1 MIPKLGKRF
10 SNIIVII
17 LCVFL
22 FLLFLYLTGLIAQL
36 VRNYNIYIQEGAFIS
51 GKKIALPSP
60 RIFICL
66 QSVFT
71 PTGGIVALIELAVI
85 ALLTLYFRFKH
96 SSNNQDSRG
105 FSLSSKGTYGT
116 AGWMSDQELLH
127 TLQLSSVS
135 HTDGIIL
142 GVHHSGKII
151 SIPMPKDTVE
161 NRNILVI
168 GAAGTWKSSSIIR
181 PALFTAILRRESVV
195 VTDPKG
201 ELYRDTS
208 SLFQSNGYKVRV
220 LNLISPAHSDGW
232 NPMAETDTSSLMA
245 TILTNIII
253 ENTSSPTGKSDPYWV
268 NGESGLLK
276 ALILYVKLN
285 SALKPEQ
292 KTLPTVYELLSQ
304 KPSSEII
311 AMFDALPKDH
321 PAKEPFNVFKKGSDN
336 VRSSWE
342 TGVLNRLQIMQDKT
356 IADVLRHSDIDLT
369 APASERCAY
378 FVILDTQDSSM
389 EVISSMFFS
398 LLFKRLSDF
407 AVQQPSGSCPV
418 KVNLILD
425 EFLNIG
431 KIGGTNAQGES
442 NFLNTLSTV
451 RGYGIRTTMVI
462 QDLGRLQARYPS
474 TQSNSITGNCAFQ
487 LMLGCNDDITAEYF
501 SKLSGEI
508 TTSVISTS
516 ETRRTYTPLQIIP
529 AYQHREGEGRRRL
542 LTPDEVRRLK
552 RSELLIYV
560 EHCNMLKAEK
570 FSYWDHPMYRQI
582 EGKQTLMSEY
592 IPEWKQRELEG
603 CQDNTTHPL
612 QASESSPIPPAQPAS
627 QAKQDAPA
635 NSPAP
640 DLSPRAY
647 GGFSAQDAD
656 PGRFFGNPERDQRTK
671 STKRT
676 KKSKPSQPSTLY
688 EQISMEEIQ
697 SHDQEEPCEID
708 DPFNL

>member
-1 MIPKLGKRF
+1 MIPNLGKRL
-10 SNIIVII
+10 SNILLI
-17 LCVFL
+17 LLSVFL
-22 FLLFLYLTGLIAQL
+22 FLLFLYLTGLITQF
-36 VRNYNIYIQEGAFIS
+36 VRNYNAYMREGGFIS
-51 GKKIALPSP
+51 SSRIATPSLKLVDCY
-60 RIFICL
+60 RA
-66 QSVFT
+66 VFT
-71 PTGGIVALIELAVI
+71 PTGIIVALIELASI
-85 ALLTLYFRFKH
+85 ALLIVYHRFKH
-96 SSNNQDSRG
+96 RSSAFDSRG
-105 FSLSSKGTYGT
+105 FSLSKKGTYGT
-116 AGWMSDQELLH
+116 AGWMSDEELLH
-127 TLQLSSVS
+127 TLNLTSVS
-135 HTDGIIL
+135 NTDGIIL
-142 GVHHSGKII
+142 GVHQSGKII
-151 SIPMPKDTVE
+151 SIPMPHDTVE
-161 NRNILVI
+161 NRNMLVI

-181 PALFTAILRRESVV
+181 PALFTAILRNESVV

-208 SLFQSNGYKVRV
+208 SLFCTHGYKVRV

-232 NPMAETDTSSLMA
+232 NPMAETDDSSLMA

-253 ENTSSPTGKSDPYWV
+253 ENTSSPTGKADPYWV

-285 SALKPEQ
+285 PALRPEQ

-304 KPSSEII
+304 KLSSEII

-342 TGVLNRLQIMQDKT
+342 TGVLNRLQILQDKT

-398 LLFKRLSDF
+398 LLFKRLSDY
-407 AVQQPSGSCPV
+407 AVQQPTGCCPV

-508 TTSVISTS
+508 TTSVTSTS
-516 ETRRTYTPLQIIP
+516 ETRRTYAPFQIIP
-529 AYQHREGEGRRRL
+529 AYQRREGEGRRRL
-542 LTPDEVRRLK
+542 LTPDEVRRLD

-560 EHCNMLKAEK
+560 EHCNMLKAKK
-570 FSYWDHPMYRQI
+570 FSYMDHPMYHQT
-582 EGKQTLMSEY
+582 EGIHTLMSKY
-592 IPEWKQRELEG
+592 IPMWQRQLHSSSTPQPPCTPYSGSLELDQNSG
-603 CQDNTTHPL
+603 
-612 QASESSPIPPAQPAS
+612 SP
-627 QAKQDAPA
+627 
-635 NSPAP
+635 
-640 DLSPRAY
+640 PRRPRRR
-647 GGFSAQDAD
+647 S
-656 PGRFFGNPERDQRTK
+656 
-671 STKRT
+671 
-676 KKSKPSQPSTLY
+676 
-688 EQISMEEIQ
+688 
-697 SHDQEEPCEID
+697 QEERSLYDLTRMKHQTQHHPEMPSEIEN
-708 DPFNL
+708 PFK